1 MLLNNF
7 LYNRSLLQN
16 EQFQNRKS
24 FSSLVPKTS
33 ITSDVNKIINDEFQE
48 EIKMVVL
55 QGGKEKNDEIKELE
69 DKLEKKEKEIK
80 NKKRKIGEKKEVIEE
95 KQKVINEKEDIIEE
109 KEEIIDD
116 KEEIIDDKEEI
127 IDDKEEEI
135 DDLEDEIKD
144 LEEKHKECEEDEN
157 EKGKKDTK
165 EYFSH
170 QHKDNEI
177 IFDNLKK
184 GGGTNEDKTIKNVV
198 VSFF

>member
-80 NKKRKIGEKKEVIEE
+80 NKKKEIGEKKAEIEE
-95 KQKVINEKEDIIEE
+95 KQKVINEKEEVIEE
-109 KEEIIDD
+109 KEEEIND
-116 KEEIIDDKEEI
+116 KEEIINDKEEI

-144 LEEKHKECEEDEN
+144 LEEKKECEEDE
-157 EKGKKDTK
+157 KGEKDTK

-184 GGGTNEDKTIKNVV
+184 EGGTSEDKTIKNVV

>member
-7 LYNRSLLQN
+7 LYGRSLLQN

-33 ITSDVNKIINDEFQE
+33 ITSYVNKIINDEFQE

-69 DKLEKKEKEIK
+69 DKLEEKEKK
-80 NKKRKIGEKKEVIEE
+80 VKDKKRE
-95 KQKVINEKEDIIEE
+95 IEE
-109 KEEIIDD
+109 KEEVIENKEKVIDGKEEVIED
-116 KEEIIDDKEEI
+116 KEKIIEDKEGI
-127 IDDKEEEI
+127 IKYKEGIIENKEEEI

-144 LEEKHKECEEDEN
+144 LEEKHKECDDDEN
-157 EKGKKDTK
+157 RDKDTK

-184 GGGTNEDKTIKNVV
+184 EGGKSEDKMIKNVV